1 MNKVTCIDISVW
13 NGDVDFEKVKAS
25 GIEAVIVRA
34 GYGRVVSQKYTTFEQ
49 NYKNAKAA
57 GLKVG
62 AYWYSYA
69 DSLDAAIL
77 EYKACLEVLG
87 DKKFDLPVYYDLEES
102 KVTGLGKKTLTTMAE
117 VFCDAIEKAGHKPG
131 VYANLNWFKNYLDY
145 DKLKTKYSI
154 WLAQYY
160 KENGLECDIW
170 QNSSEGKIPGVNGNC
185 DTNIVFN
192 EEIWGVKKPAKKK
205 TVDELAKE
213 VLEGKWGNGNARVT
227 AITEAGYDYNAVQK
241 RVNELLGI
249 GVKKTIDEI
258 AKEVIDG
265 KWSTGLARKTAL
277 TKAGYDYDT
286 VQKRVNEMLGIGIK
300 KSIDVIAKEVI
311 RGEWGNGNNRKQRLT
326 KAGYDYNAVQKRV
339 DELLK

>member
-1 MNKVTCIDISVW
+1 MNKVTCIDVSYW
-13 NGDVDFEKVKAS
+13 NGNVDFKKVKES
-25 GIEAVIVRA
+25 GIEAVIMRA
-34 GYGRVVSQKYTTFEQ
+34 GYGRVASQKDTTFEQ

-69 DSLDAAIL
+69 DSPNIAEVEANV
-77 EYKACLEVLG
+77 CLEVIG
-87 DKKFDLPVYYDLEES
+87 DKKFDLPVYYDLEEN
-102 KVTGLGKKTLTTMAE
+102 KTAVLGKKTVTAMAE
-117 VFCDAIEKAGHKPG
+117 TFCEAMRKAGHKPG

-145 DKLKTKYSI
+145 NKLKSKYSI

-170 QNSSEGKIPGVNGNC
+170 QNSADGVIPGVNGKC
-185 DTNIVFN
+185 DTNIIFN
-192 EEIWGVKKPAKKK
+192 RDVLGAVKPPKKK
-205 TVDELAKE
+205 SIDELAKE
-213 VLEGKWGNGNARVT
+213 VLDGKWGNGLARKT
-227 AITEAGYDYNAVQK
+227 AITQACYDYDAVQK

-249 GVKKTIDEI
+249 GIKKTVDDI

-277 TKAGYDYDT
+277 TKAGYDYDE
-286 VQKRVNEMLGIGIK
+286 VQKRVNEMLGIGVK

-311 RGEWGNGNNRKQRLT
+311 HGDWGNGVDRKNRLT
-326 KAGYDYNAVQKRV
+326 KAGYDYVAVQKRV
-339 DELLK
+339 EELLR